1 MIDQDDPNLTTYAL
15 NEDVGDKMSLKE
27 KKLSENSEFNEFVRQ
42 VTDETVLIRKS
53 FNLEPDIGLTDEQ
66 KNNIYEK
73 TGLLAV
79 TQREDDLPTKLLSFD
94 SKETSQ
100 NVKNGKRHIKK
111 TIITSLGSAAAAII
125 LVMVLLHQKDLRPHE
140 MSKRSLENDGLFS
153 ITMVEND
160 KKVNKNKSQWFSR
173 QIRSNPV
180 EFSRTLRYQEV
191 NPGLLLTENTITFD
205 GYEFKNPAI
214 LTNRLSVFPA
224 NIGSKSYDE
233 LRLGILAGSLPS
245 SDKINVGELINAF
258 DYNYRE
264 PSDDDLFAV
273 DSEIIISPWSK
284 ANYLLRVGL
293 SVADQSNPRSKEKLL
308 LTNVKMSVEF
318 NPKKVSGYRLIGE
331 SNSSASDNTGSLNQ
345 DVLLS
350 GQTITVLY
358 ELIPASDNIKTINEE
373 NVKDSEIGSVSI
385 EYVNPYNGTNELI
398 SSSVFNN
405 AIKSIERSSVDTQ
418 FAASVLGYG
427 KMLDKP
433 NSITEAAY
441 DLVLELSNKSLDGD
455 KKGKRAEFIEWVN
468 STKAIIEK
476 EKN

>member
-1 MIDQDDPNLTTYAL
+1 MIDQDAPKLTTYAL
-15 NEDVGDKMSLKE
+15 NEDVADKMSPKE
-27 KKLSENSEFNEFVRQ
+27 KELSDNSEFNEFVRQ

-66 KNNIYEK
+66 KNNIYKK
-73 TGLLAV
+73 TGLLVV

-94 SKETSQ
+94 PKGTSQ

-111 TIITSLGSAAAAII
+111 TIITSLVTAAAAII
-125 LVMVLLHQKDLRPHE
+125 FVMVLLHQKDLKPHE
-140 MSKRSLENDGLFS
+140 MIKRSLENDGLFS

-160 KKVNKNKSQWFSR
+160 KKVNKNKGQWFSR

-180 EFSRTLRYQEV
+180 EFSRSLRYQEV
-191 NPGLLLTENTITFD
+191 NLGLSVTENTITFD

-224 NIGSKSYDE
+224 NIGSKSYDD

-258 DYNYRE
+258 DYNYSE
-264 PSDDDLFAV
+264 PSEDDLFAV

-293 SVADQSNPRSKEKLL
+293 SVADQTNPRSKEKLL
-308 LTNVKMSVEF
+308 LTDVKMSVEF

-331 SNSSASDNTGSLNQ
+331 SNSSTGDNPEPLNQ

-358 ELIPASDNIKTINEE
+358 ELIPASGNIKTINEE
-373 NVKDSEIGSVSI
+373 SVKDSEIGSVSI
-385 EYVNPYNGTNELI
+385 DYFNPYTGTNKLI
-398 SSSVFNN
+398 SSRVFYNS
-405 AIKSIERSSVDTQ
+405 IKSIERSSVDTQ
-418 FAASVLGYG
+418 FATSVLGYG
-427 KMLDKP
+427 KILDNP
-433 NSITEAAY
+433 SSITEATY
-441 DLVLELSNKSLDGD
+441 DLVLELANKSLDDD
-455 KKGKRAEFIEWVN
+455 KKGKKAEFIEWVN

>member
-27 KKLSENSEFNEFVRQ
+27 KELSENSEFNEFVRQ

-373 NVKDSEIGSVSI
+373 SVKDSEIGSVSI
-385 EYVNPYNGTNELI
+385 EYVNPYNGTNGLI

-441 DLVLELSNKSLDGD
+441 DLVLELANKSLDGD

>member
-1 MIDQDDPNLTTYAL
+1 MIDQDDPKLTTYAL

-27 KKLSENSEFNEFVRQ
+27 KELSENSEFNEFVRQ

-258 DYNYRE
+258 DYNYSE

-331 SNSSASDNTGSLNQ
+331 SNSSASDNPGSLNQ

-385 EYVNPYNGTNELI
+385 EYVNPYNGTGELI
-398 SSSVFNN
+398 SSSVFND
-405 AIKSIERSSVDTQ
+405 AIKSIERPSVDTQ

-433 NSITEAAY
+433 NSITETAY
-441 DLVLELSNKSLDGD
+441 DLVLELANKSLDGD

>member
-27 KKLSENSEFNEFVRQ
+27 KELSENSEFNEFVRQ

-258 DYNYRE
+258 DYNYSE

-331 SNSSASDNTGSLNQ
+331 SNSSASDNPGSLNQ

-441 DLVLELSNKSLDGD
+441 DLVLELANKSLDGD

>member
-100 NVKNGKRHIKK
+100 NVKNGKIHIKK

-331 SNSSASDNTGSLNQ
+331 SNSSASDNPGSLNQ

-373 NVKDSEIGSVSI
+373 SVKDSEIGSVSI

-441 DLVLELSNKSLDGD
+441 DLVLELANKSLDGD

-468 STKAIIEK
+468 STKVIIEK

>member
-1 MIDQDDPNLTTYAL
+1 MIDQDDPKLTTYAL

-27 KKLSENSEFNEFVRQ
+27 KELSENSEFNEFVRQ

-125 LVMVLLHQKDLRPHE
+125 LVMVLLHQKDLKPHE

-258 DYNYRE
+258 DYNYSE

-284 ANYLLRVGL
+284 ASYLLRVGL

-331 SNSSASDNTGSLNQ
+331 SNSSASDNPGSLNQ

-398 SSSVFNN
+398 SSNVFNN

-433 NSITEAAY
+433 NSITETAY
-441 DLVLELSNKSLDGD
+441 DLVLELANKSLDGD

-476 EKN
+476 EMN

>member
-1 MIDQDDPNLTTYAL
+1 MIDQDDPDLTTYAL
-15 NEDVGDKMSLKE
+15 NEDVGDIMSLKE
-27 KKLSENSEFNEFVRQ
+27 KELSENSEFNEFVRQ

-258 DYNYRE
+258 DYNYSE

-331 SNSSASDNTGSLNQ
+331 SNSSASDNPGSLNQ

-441 DLVLELSNKSLDGD
+441 DLVLELANKSLDGD

>member
-27 KKLSENSEFNEFVRQ
+27 KELSDNSDFNEFVRQ

-66 KNNIYEK
+66 KNNIYKK

-94 SKETSQ
+94 SKGTSK

-111 TIITSLGSAAAAII
+111 TIITSLVTAAAAII
-125 LVMVLLHQKDLRPHE
+125 LVMVLLHQKDLKPHE

-258 DYNYRE
+258 DYNYSE

-331 SNSSASDNTGSLNQ
+331 SNSSASDNPGSLNQ

-441 DLVLELSNKSLDGD
+441 DLVLELANKSLDGD

>member
-27 KKLSENSEFNEFVRQ
+27 KELSENSEFNEFVRQ

-66 KNNIYEK
+66 KNNIYKK

-94 SKETSQ
+94 SKETSK

-258 DYNYRE
+258 DYNYSE

-331 SNSSASDNTGSLNQ
+331 SNSSASDNPGSLNQ

-441 DLVLELSNKSLDGD
+441 DLVLELANKSLDGD

>member
-27 KKLSENSEFNEFVRQ
+27 KELSENSEFNEFVRQ

-233 LRLGILAGSLPS
+233 IRLGILAGSLPS

-258 DYNYRE
+258 DYNYSE

-284 ANYLLRVGL
+284 ASYLLRVGL

-331 SNSSASDNTGSLNQ
+331 SNSSASDNPGSLNQ

-441 DLVLELSNKSLDGD
+441 DLVLELANKSLDGD
-455 KKGKRAEFIEWVN
+455 KKGKKAEFIEWVN

>member
-27 KKLSENSEFNEFVRQ
+27 KELSENSEFNEFVRQ

-100 NVKNGKRHIKK
+100 NVKNGKRHMKK

-258 DYNYRE
+258 DYNYSE

-331 SNSSASDNTGSLNQ
+331 SNSSASDNPGSLNQ

-385 EYVNPYNGTNELI
+385 EYINPYNGTNELI

-441 DLVLELSNKSLDGD
+441 DLVLELANKSLDGD

>member
-1 MIDQDDPNLTTYAL
+1 MIDQDDPNLTTFAL
-15 NEDVGDKMSLKE
+15 NEDVGDKMSPKE
-27 KKLSENSEFNEFVRQ
+27 KELSDNSEFNEFVRQ

-258 DYNYRE
+258 DYNYSE

-331 SNSSASDNTGSLNQ
+331 SNSSASDNPGSLNQ

-441 DLVLELSNKSLDGD
+441 DLVLELANKSLDGD

>member
-233 LRLGILAGSLPS
+233 IRLGILAGSLPS

-258 DYNYRE
+258 DYNYSE

-284 ANYLLRVGL
+284 ASYLLRVGL

-331 SNSSASDNTGSLNQ
+331 SNSSASDNPGSLNQ

-405 AIKSIERSSVDTQ
+405 AIKSIERSSVNTQ

-441 DLVLELSNKSLDGD
+441 DLVLELANKSLDGD

>member
-27 KKLSENSEFNEFVRQ
+27 KELSENSEFNEFVRQ

-125 LVMVLLHQKDLRPHE
+125 LVMVLLHQKDLKPHE

-245 SDKINVGELINAF
+245 SNKINVGELINAF

-331 SNSSASDNTGSLNQ
+331 SNSSASDNPGSLNQ

-373 NVKDSEIGSVSI
+373 SVKDSEIGSVSI

-441 DLVLELSNKSLDGD
+441 DLVLELANKSLDGD

>member
-1 MIDQDDPNLTTYAL
+1 MISIIEGREEIDEKIKILYSLIQELPARQKEVMRLKFQSNLSYKEIAEAVGISISNVGFVVHSALKKLREGMKEKFKKVEKIKYMIDQDDPKLTTYAL
-15 NEDVGDKMSLKE
+15 NEDVGDKMSPKE
-27 KKLSENSEFNEFVRQ
+27 KELSDNSEFNEFVRQ

-66 KNNIYEK
+66 KNNIYKK

-94 SKETSQ
+94 PKGTSQ

-111 TIITSLGSAAAAII
+111 TIITSLVTAAAAII
-125 LVMVLLHQKDLRPHE
+125 LVMVLLHQKDLKPHE

-160 KKVNKNKSQWFSR
+160 KKVNKNKGQWFSR

-180 EFSRTLRYQEV
+180 EFSRSLRYQEV
-191 NPGLLLTENTITFD
+191 NLGLSVTENTITFD

-258 DYNYRE
+258 DYNYTE
-264 PSDDDLFAV
+264 PSEDDLFAV

-284 ANYLLRVGL
+284 A
-293 SVADQSNPRSKEKLL
+293 KLL
-308 LTNVKMSVEF
+308 A
-318 NPKKVSGYRLIGE
+318 
-331 SNSSASDNTGSLNQ
+331 SSW
-345 DVLLS
+345 
-350 GQTITVLY
+350 
-358 ELIPASDNIKTINEE
+358 
-373 NVKDSEIGSVSI
+373 I
-385 EYVNPYNGTNELI
+385 ECC
-398 SSSVFNN
+398 
-405 AIKSIERSSVDTQ
+405 
-418 FAASVLGYG
+418 
-427 KMLDKP
+427 
-433 NSITEAAY
+433 
-441 DLVLELSNKSLDGD
+441 
-455 KKGKRAEFIEWVN
+455 
-468 STKAIIEK
+468 
-476 EKN
+476 

>member
-94 SKETSQ
+94 SKEISQ

-258 DYNYRE
+258 DYNYSE

-331 SNSSASDNTGSLNQ
+331 SNSSASDNPGSLNQ

-441 DLVLELSNKSLDGD
+441 DLVLELANKSLDGD
-455 KKGKRAEFIEWVN
+455 KKGKKAEFIEWVN

>member
-15 NEDVGDKMSLKE
+15 NEDVGDKVSLKE
-27 KKLSENSEFNEFVRQ
+27 KELSENSEFNEFVRQ

-258 DYNYRE
+258 DYNYSE

-331 SNSSASDNTGSLNQ
+331 SNSSASDNPGSLNQ

-385 EYVNPYNGTNELI
+385 EYINPYNGTNELI

-441 DLVLELSNKSLDGD
+441 DLVLELANKSLDGD

-476 EKN
+476 EKD

>member
-27 KKLSENSEFNEFVRQ
+27 KELSENSEFNEFVRQ

-191 NPGLLLTENTITFD
+191 TPDLLLTENTITFD

-258 DYNYRE
+258 DYNYGE

-308 LTNVKMSVEF
+308 LT
-318 NPKKVSGYRLIGE
+318 
-331 SNSSASDNTGSLNQ
+331 T
-345 DVLLS
+345 
-350 GQTITVLY
+350 
-358 ELIPASDNIKTINEE
+358 
-373 NVKDSEIGSVSI
+373 
-385 EYVNPYNGTNELI
+385 
-398 SSSVFNN
+398 
-405 AIKSIERSSVDTQ
+405 ER
-418 FAASVLGYG
+418 
-427 KMLDKP
+427 
-433 NSITEAAY
+433 
-441 DLVLELSNKSLDGD
+441 
-455 KKGKRAEFIEWVN
+455 
-468 STKAIIEK
+468 
-476 EKN
+476 

>member
-27 KKLSENSEFNEFVRQ
+27 KELSENSEFNEFVRQ

-73 TGLLAV
+73 TGLFAV

-140 MSKRSLENDGLFS
+140 MSKRFLENDGLFS

-258 DYNYRE
+258 DYNYSE

-331 SNSSASDNTGSLNQ
+331 SNSSASDNPGSLNQ

-441 DLVLELSNKSLDGD
+441 DLLLELANKSLEGD

>member
-15 NEDVGDKMSLKE
+15 NEDVGDKMFLKE
-27 KKLSENSEFNEFVRQ
+27 KELSKNSEFNEFVRQ

-53 FNLEPDIGLTDEQ
+53 FNLEPDIGLSDEQ
-66 KNNIYEK
+66 KNNIYKK

-125 LVMVLLHQKDLRPHE
+125 LIMVLLHQKDLRPHE

-258 DYNYRE
+258 DYNYSE

-331 SNSSASDNTGSLNQ
+331 SNSSASDNPGSLNQ

-358 ELIPASDNIKTINEE
+358 ELIPASDNIKTINKE

-385 EYVNPYNGTNELI
+385 EYINPYNGTNELI

-441 DLVLELSNKSLDGD
+441 DLVLELANKSLDGD

>member
-27 KKLSENSEFNEFVRQ
+27 KELSENSEFNEFVRQ

-140 MSKRSLENDGLFS
+140 MNKRSLENDGLFS

-258 DYNYRE
+258 DYNYSE

-331 SNSSASDNTGSLNQ
+331 SNSSASDNPGSLNQ

-441 DLVLELSNKSLDGD
+441 DLLLELANKSLEGD

>member
-1 MIDQDDPNLTTYAL
+1 MIDQDDPKLTTYAL
-15 NEDVGDKMSLKE
+15 NEDVGDEMSPKE
-27 KKLSENSEFNEFVRQ
+27 KELSDNSEFNEFVRQ

-258 DYNYRE
+258 DYNYSE

-293 SVADQSNPRSKEKLL
+293 SVADQSIPRSKEKLL

-441 DLVLELSNKSLDGD
+441 DLVLELANKSLDGD

>member
-1 MIDQDDPNLTTYAL
+1 MIDQDDPNLTTFAL

-27 KKLSENSEFNEFVRQ
+27 KELSENSEFNEFVTQ

-125 LVMVLLHQKDLRPHE
+125 LIMVLLHQKDLRPHE

-205 GYEFKNPAI
+205 GYKFKNPAI

-258 DYNYRE
+258 
-264 PSDDDLFAV
+264 P
-273 DSEIIISPWSK
+273 P
-284 ANYLLRVGL
+284 G
-293 SVADQSNPRSKEKLL
+293 
-308 LTNVKMSVEF
+308 
-318 NPKKVSGYRLIGE
+318 G
-331 SNSSASDNTGSLNQ
+331 
-345 DVLLS
+345 
-350 GQTITVLY
+350 
-358 ELIPASDNIKTINEE
+358 
-373 NVKDSEIGSVSI
+373 
-385 EYVNPYNGTNELI
+385 
-398 SSSVFNN
+398 
-405 AIKSIERSSVDTQ
+405 
-418 FAASVLGYG
+418 
-427 KMLDKP
+427 
-433 NSITEAAY
+433 
-441 DLVLELSNKSLDGD
+441 
-455 KKGKRAEFIEWVN
+455 
-468 STKAIIEK
+468 
-476 EKN
+476 

>member
-15 NEDVGDKMSLKE
+15 NEDVGDKMSVKE
-27 KKLSENSEFNEFVRQ
+27 KELSENSEFNEFVRQ

-331 SNSSASDNTGSLNQ
+331 SNSSASDNPGSLNQ

-441 DLVLELSNKSLDGD
+441 DLVLELANKSLDGD

>member
-1 MIDQDDPNLTTYAL
+1 MIDQDDPDLTTYAL
-15 NEDVGDKMSLKE
+15 NEDVGDIMSLKE
-27 KKLSENSEFNEFVRQ
+27 KELSENSEFNEFVRQ

-79 TQREDDLPTKLLSFD
+79 TQREDELPTKLLSFD

-258 DYNYRE
+258 DYNYSE

-331 SNSSASDNTGSLNQ
+331 SNSSASDNPGSLNQ

-441 DLVLELSNKSLDGD
+441 DLVLELANKSLDGD

>member
-1 MIDQDDPNLTTYAL
+1 MIDQDDPNLTTCAL

-27 KKLSENSEFNEFVRQ
+27 KELSENSEFNEFVRQ

-66 KNNIYEK
+66 KNIIYEK

-245 SDKINVGELINAF
+245 SNKINVGELINAF

-441 DLVLELSNKSLDGD
+441 DLLLELANKSLEGD

>member
-27 KKLSENSEFNEFVRQ
+27 KELSENYEFNEFVRQ

-258 DYNYRE
+258 DYNYSE

-331 SNSSASDNTGSLNQ
+331 SNSSASDNPGSLNQ

-385 EYVNPYNGTNELI
+385 EYINPYNGTNELI

-441 DLVLELSNKSLDGD
+441 DLVLELANKSLDGD

>member
-27 KKLSENSEFNEFVRQ
+27 KELSENSEFNEFVRQ

-245 SDKINVGELINAF
+245 SNKINVGELINAF

-331 SNSSASDNTGSLNQ
+331 SNSSASDNPGSLNQ

-373 NVKDSEIGSVSI
+373 SVKDSEIGSVSI

-441 DLVLELSNKSLDGD
+441 DLVLELANKSLDGD

>member
-42 VTDETVLIRKS
+42 VTDETFLIRKS

-125 LVMVLLHQKDLRPHE
+125 LIMVLLHQKDLRPHE

-258 DYNYRE
+258 DYNYSE

-331 SNSSASDNTGSLNQ
+331 SNSSASDNPGSLNQ

-441 DLVLELSNKSLDGD
+441 DLVLELANKSLDGD